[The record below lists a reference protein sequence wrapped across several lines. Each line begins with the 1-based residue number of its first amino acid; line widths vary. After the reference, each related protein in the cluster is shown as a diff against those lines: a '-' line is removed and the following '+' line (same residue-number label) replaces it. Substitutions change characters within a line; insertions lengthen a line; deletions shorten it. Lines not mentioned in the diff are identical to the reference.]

1 MGDAEGSVRNYFNQK
16 AFRDNFRMT
25 DHSPGTSYLRSQAL
39 STRRVG
45 PISRTLHAA
54 HTYTRE
60 EGNLRLG
67 QSCWKASPLR
77 VTPWAGLLQVGRVL
91 MNVKGLGSFFLAVPL
106 GFLFPFFSYGQGPN
120 FHLPDDDW
128 KISTPEA
135 QGVDSRK
142 LLAMFQG
149 IKAKGGSDL
158 HSILIVR
165 NGYLITESYLAPY
178 HKETLH
184 NVKSASKSILS
195 ALVGIALREKYVS
208 SLDQKVSEFYPEYV
222 DDPRKREI
230 TLRHLLTMTAG
241 LAWSYDRETA
251 SPVSPNNLEAWSVVP
266 MRDPPGEKFEYNTML
281 AHMMS
286 AILTKASG
294 RSTKEFADSFL
305 FKPLGISGV
314 QWIKD
319 NKGIYLGGSELFLRP
334 RDMAKF
340 GLLYLNKGVWNGQQ
354 VVPRE
359 WVEESTSPKVSIG
372 PDLNYPMA
380 IKYGYWWWIPAQG
393 YQARGYNGQYIIV
406 RPDLK
411 MVVAVTSEDQSAIF
425 QYLDSY
431 VFQAASSKGPLPSN
445 PEGSRALSR
454 LLNELERPLA
464 QPVGPMPGIAAKV
477 AGKKYA
483 LEPNKLGMQSF
494 VLSFEDARECIMKVA
509 IGKQILDFPVGLD
522 GNFRI
527 VNAGI
532 SLDSN
537 SEPSRLASKGSWADD
552 KTFVV
557 RSHILGDVVTQTF
570 SMQFTGDD
578 VSLDFGS
585 TTPYIRI
592 MGKMEK

>member
-1 MGDAEGSVRNYFNQK
+1 
-16 AFRDNFRMT
+16 
-25 DHSPGTSYLRSQAL
+25 
-39 STRRVG
+39 
-45 PISRTLHAA
+45 
-54 HTYTRE
+54 
-60 EGNLRLG
+60 
-67 QSCWKASPLR
+67 
-77 VTPWAGLLQVGRVL
+77 
-91 MNVKGLGSFFLAVPL
+91 MNVRGLGSIFLAVPL
-106 GFLFPFFSYGQGPN
+106 GFLFPFFSYDQGPN
-120 FHLPDDDW
+120 FHLPDDNW

-142 LLAMFQG
+142 LLEMFQG
-149 IKAKGGSDL
+149 IKATGGSDL
-158 HSILIVR
+158 HSILIVK
-165 NGYLITESYLAPY
+165 NGYLITESYLTPY

-184 NVKSASKSILS
+184 NIKSASKSILS
-195 ALVGIALREKYVS
+195 ALVGIALREKYLS

-222 DDPRKREI
+222 NDPQKKEI

-241 LAWSYDRETA
+241 LAWSYDQETA
-251 SPVSPNNLEAWSVVP
+251 SPVSPNNLETWNLVP
-266 MRDPPGEKFEYNTML
+266 MRDTPGEKFEYNTML

-294 RSTKEFADSFL
+294 KSTKEFADSFL
-305 FKPLGISGV
+305 FKPLGISDV
-314 QWIKD
+314 QWSKD
-319 NKGIYLGGSELFLRP
+319 NKGIYLGGAELFLRP

-359 WVEESTSPKVSIG
+359 WVEESTSPKLSIG

-411 MVVAVTSEDQSAIF
+411 MVVAVTSENQGAIF
-425 QYLDSY
+425 QYLDPY

-445 PEGSRALSR
+445 PEAARTLNR
-454 LLNELERPLA
+454 LLNELEKPLA
-464 QPVGPMPGIAAKV
+464 QSLGPMPGIATKV

-494 VLSFEDARECIMKVA
+494 VLSFEDAHECMMKVT

-527 VNAGI
+527 VNTGV
-532 SLDSN
+532 SLGSN
-537 SEPSRLASKGSWADD
+537 SEQSRLASKGSWVDD

-557 RSHILGDVVTQTF
+557 KSHILGDVVTQTF
-570 SMQFTGDD
+570 SMKFTDDD

-585 TTPYIRI
+585 TIPFIRI
-592 MGKMEK
+592 MGKMGK